1 MENYSLWPVTI
12 RLNKPELLSPTAK
25 RRSHTTRKC
34 SSSLVEVVVT
44 VRDRRGTV
52 RDRAVLCCAFTS
64 AGSVGAGWGG
74 RPSSMGRLGFEG
86 GIFTLSQ
93 ILFSE
98 EPI

>member
-1 MENYSLWPVTI
+1 MTI
-12 RLNKPELLSPTAK
+12 RLQKPELLSPTAK

-64 AGSVGAGWGG
+64 AGSVGPCVRKPSAVEMPCAGA
-74 RPSSMGRLGFEG
+74 EG
-86 GIFTLSQ
+86 DR
-93 ILFSE
+93 FS
-98 EPI
+98 